1 MSFMR
6 KFVPYFVL
14 HLNKYKLH
22 PREILSFIK
31 NLKWRKGKKERLDI
45 KSSSRV
51 PPGSSV
57 RFVFSPPDLAH
68 YNTCCWTKSKGAE
81 AGQVSLN
88 IPVTLPLSH
97 VRSWMWGQ
105 LGQLNRC
112 TLLGVPLGYAQS
124 RHSVEV
130 SKLLGF
136 FPPCSHWAT
145 SVLSSLGEWGWMA
158 SHCLHLSNLRRG
170 CSFCGT
176 FSEPGLTFYW
186 IGWKLSPPLTKFLKR
201 MGLEWPL
208 WFSLGGSSYV
218 GTVWC
223 QGPLFQHIFPLPDGF
238 SLSTN
243 DFFVVYVLG
252 AIFGSFH
259 FIYPFGFK

>member
-14 HLNKYKLH
+14 HLNNYKLH

-97 VRSWMWGQ
+97 VHSWMWGR
-105 LGQLNRC
+105 LGQLNWC

-145 SVLSSLGEWGWMA
+145 SVLSTVWGCGGGWPVTPSISVTWGEVALSVEPFLNLVWLSIGLVGSCHLLLQNFWKGWVLSGHFDSLWEAPVTLAQFGA
-158 SHCLHLSNLRRG
+158 RDLCFS
-170 CSFCGT
+170 T
-176 FSEPGLTFYW
+176 FSLYQMAFHCQQM
-186 IGWKLSPPLTKFLKR
+186 IFL
-201 MGLEWPL
+201 
-208 WFSLGGSSYV
+208 
-218 GTVWC
+218 
-223 QGPLFQHIFPLPDGF
+223 LFM
-238 SLSTN
+238 
-243 DFFVVYVLG
+243 
-252 AIFGSFH
+252 
-259 FIYPFGFK
+259 